1 MKKRF
6 LCMAAALML
15 LLAMPTT
22 TAYGAEAAV
31 AFSCDEV
38 IGAGQSF
45 SAALEYG
52 GATFGTAAVE
62 VTYDPA
68 VLEFRSCS
76 GGEGFEAEEGL
87 AKISLT
93 GGDGR
98 EYLSCKIRFHA
109 VSEGESFITVTA
121 SSLYALDGA
130 ELVAET
136 RSAKVKVLSEEEIME
151 SADDSE
157 SIDDSSV
164 DSEGVEKEETS
175 SAEGGLL
182 GLWAWVK
189 AGIED
194 GSFAESAAESLNR
207 FMEGL
212 SITEFLVLCLCVT
225 VILLLLVL
233 LAAEK
238 GKGKK

>member
-6 LCMAAALML
+6 LCMLTALMML
-15 LLAMPTT
+15 MCMLMT

-31 AFSCDEV
+31 AFSCDEM

-45 SAALEYG
+45 SAALEYR
-52 GATFGTAAVE
+52 GATFGTASVE
-62 VTYDPA
+62 VAFDPEI
-68 VLEFRSCS
+68 LEFRSCS

-87 AKISLT
+87 VRISLN
-93 GGDGR
+93 GGEGR
-98 EYLSCKIRFHA
+98 EYLSCKIRFRGL
-109 VSEGESFITVTA
+109 SEGESFITVTA
-121 SSLYALDGA
+121 GSLYALDGT

-136 RSAKVKVLSEEEIME
+136 RSVKVKVLSEEEVME
-151 SADDSE
+151 AGGSDAESSE
-157 SIDDSSV
+157 MISS
-164 DSEGVEKEETS
+164 DGAEE
-175 SAEGGLL
+175 AAPAPEGGLL
-182 GLWAWVK
+182 GLWSWLK
-189 AGIED
+189 AGVED
-194 GSFAESAAESLNR
+194 GSFAEAAEDSLHS
-207 FMEGL
+207 FMDGL

>member
-15 LLAMPTT
+15 MMAMLTT

-52 GATFGTAAVE
+52 GAAFGTAAVE

-76 GGEGFEAEEGL
+76 GGEGFEAEDGL
-87 AKISLT
+87 AKISLS

-109 VSEGESFITVTA
+109 VSEGESFITVAA
-121 SSLYALDGA
+121 SSLYALDGT

-136 RSAKVKVLSEEEIME
+136 RSVKVKVLSEEEVME
-151 SADDSE
+151 FADDSE
-157 SIDDSSV
+157 SIEDSSV
-164 DSEGVEKEETS
+164 NPEDSEDEDGS
-175 SAEGGLL
+175 SPESGLL

-189 AGIED
+189 GGVED
-194 GSFAESAAESLNR
+194 GSFAASAGESLQH

-238 GKGKK
+238 GKGNK

>member
-6 LCMAAALML
+6 LCMAAVLML
-15 LLAMPTT
+15 LMTMLTT

-62 VTYDPA
+62 VTYDPD

-87 AKISLT
+87 AKISLN

-121 SSLYALDGA
+121 SSLYALDGT

-136 RSAKVKVLSEEEIME
+136 RSVKVKVLSEEEIME

-157 SIDDSSV
+157 SIDDSPV
-164 DSEGVEKEETS
+164 DSEGAEKEDS

-194 GSFAESAAESLNR
+194 GSFAESAAESLNH

>member
-6 LCMAAALML
+6 LSMLASVLILTALI
-15 LLAMPTT
+15 PT

-31 AFSCDEV
+31 AFSCDEI

-52 GATFGTAAVE
+52 GATFGTAVLE
-62 VTYDPA
+62 VSYDPA
-68 VLEFRSCS
+68 ILKFRSCS
-76 GGEGFEAEEGL
+76 GGEGFAPEAGL
-87 AKISLT
+87 AKITLS

-109 VSEGESFITVTA
+109 LSEGESFITVTA
-121 SSLYALDGA
+121 SSISDLEGTA
-130 ELVAET
+130 LVAET
-136 RSAKVKVLSEEEIME
+136 RSVKVQVLSEEAMME
-151 SADDSE
+151 VGGNDVTGEEEPSSDSE
-157 SIDDSSV
+157 AGLD
-164 DSEGVEKEETS
+164 ETS
-175 SAEGGLL
+175 AQGGLM
-182 GLWAWVK
+182 GFWAWLK
-189 AGIED
+189 AGISD
-194 GSFAESAAESLNR
+194 GSIAKSAVDGINN

-212 SITEFLVLCLCVT
+212 SSTEFLVLSLCVT
-225 VILLLLVL
+225 TILMLLIL

>member
-6 LCMAAALML
+6 LCMAAVLML
-15 LLAMPTT
+15 LMTMLTT

-31 AFSCDEV
+31 AFSCEEV

-62 VTYDPA
+62 VTYDPEI
-68 VLEFRSCS
+68 LEFRSCS

-87 AKISLT
+87 AKISLN

-136 RSAKVKVLSEEEIME
+136 RSVKVKVLSEEEIMGDS
-151 SADDSE
+151 SADSE
-157 SIDDSSV
+157 A
-164 DSEGVEKEETS
+164 EEKEDAS
-175 SAEGGLL
+175 PPEGGLL
-182 GLWAWVK
+182 GIWAWVK
-189 AGIED
+189 AGVED
-194 GSFAESAAESLNR
+194 GSFAEAAGESLNR